1 MPPNYRLKHNDPVQ
15 SKEGVRAL
23 TTLERNYIQTFPKT
37 FRFIGGKTD
46 MEQLIGNAVPVNL
59 GFYVACAIRRYRID
73 NGLIND

>member
-1 MPPNYRLKHNDPVQ
+1 
-15 SKEGVRAL
+15 
-23 TTLERNYIQTFPKT
+23 
-37 FRFIGGKTD
+37 